1 MFEAKLDFHGY
12 GPLTPEQACLFVD
25 NFLEASYAEKYKQVL
40 IVTGKGEGKLRRIV
54 YAHLPKNKLV
64 ASFKSASD
72 WNGGTGA
79 FEVYLKD
86 C

>member
-1 MFEAKLDFHGY
+1 MFEAKLDFHEFGVI
-12 GPLTPEQACLFVD
+12 TAEQACFYLD
-25 NFLEASYAEKYKQVL
+25 QFLENSYAEKYKQVL
-40 IVTGKGEGKLRRIV
+40 VVTGKGEGILRRTI

-64 ASFKSASD
+64 KSFKSASD